1 MHLLE
6 SVTLGLVQGLT
17 EFLPISSSAHL
28 AVVPKLLGWNDPGAA
43 NTAVLQLGT
52 VAALILYFWKDLSRV
67 TVAFLRSLS
76 PKSQARG
83 SVSANLGWAVVVG
96 TVPVAVAGLLLEK
109 KIDTVFRD
117 PRLTGI
123 MLIVFALALAWAERV
138 ARQRRQLVDVNQ
150 KDGWI
155 VGAAQAIA
163 LIPGASRSGTTITAG
178 LLRNLNRE
186 AAARFSFLLSV
197 PAVLL
202 SGLYKLKDV
211 IRPHAPLPGAPPTMT
226 LSHADLAVAT
236 LVSFVVGY
244 ASIAFLLRYLRTNST
259 LVFIV
264 YRVIAG
270 VVIIYLATRGLL
282 GP

>member
-1 MHLLE
+1 LHLLE

-28 AVVPKLLGWNDPGAA
+28 EIFPKLLGWNDPGAA

-52 VAALILYFWKDLSRV
+52 VAALILYFWKDLSRI
-67 TVAFLRSLS
+67 TVAFVRSLRPGS
-76 PKSQARG
+76 KERE
-83 SVSANLGWAVVVG
+83 SVSVNLAWAVIVG
-96 TVPVAVAGLLLEK
+96 TIPVAVAGVLLEK

-117 PRLTGI
+117 PRLTGA
-123 MLIVFALALAWAERV
+123 MLIVFALALAVAEKM
-138 ARQRRQLVDVNQ
+138 AKQRRQIVDVNK

-197 PAVLL
+197 PAVVL
-202 SGLYKLKDV
+202 SGLYKMKDV
-211 IRPHAPLPGAPPTMT
+211 VRPHAPLPGTPPTMT
-226 LSHADLAVAT
+226 LSTGDLALAT
-236 LVSFVVGY
+236 LVSFFVGY

-259 LVFIV
+259 LVFVV
-264 YRVIAG
+264 YRIAAG
-270 VVIIYLATRGLL
+270 ALILYLAAKGFLR
-282 GP
+282 

>member
-1 MHLLE
+1 MHFLE
-6 SVTLGLVQGLT
+6 AITLGLVQGLT

-28 AVVPKLLGWNDPGAA
+28 EIVPKLLGWNDPGAA

-52 VAALILYFWKDLSRV
+52 VAALILYFWKDLSRI
-67 TVAFLRSLS
+67 TVAFVRSLFPNS
-76 PKSQARG
+76 RERG
-83 SVSANLGWAVVVG
+83 SVSANLAWAVVVG
-96 TVPVAVAGLLLEK
+96 TIPVAVAGVLLEK

-117 PRLTGI
+117 PRLTGA
-123 MLIVFALALAWAERV
+123 MLIVFALALAASEKM
-138 ARQRRQLVDVNQ
+138 AKQRRQIVDVNK

-211 IRPHAPLPGAPPTMT
+211 IRPHAPLPGAPPTMVFT
-226 LSHADLAVAT
+226 PGDLALAT
-236 LVSFVVGY
+236 LVSFFVGY

-259 LVFIV
+259 LIFVA
-264 YRVIAG
+264 YRIAAG
-270 VVIIYLATRGLL
+270 ALILYLAATGFFR
-282 GP
+282 

>member
-1 MHLLE
+1 MHFLE
-6 SVTLGLVQGLT
+6 AITLGLVQGLT
-17 EFLPISSSAHL
+17 EFLPVSSSAHL
-28 AVVPKLLGWNDPGAA
+28 EIVPKLLGWNDPGAA

-52 VAALILYFWKDLSRV
+52 VAALILYFWKDLSRI
-67 TVAFLRSLS
+67 TVAFVRSLFPGS
-76 PKSQARG
+76 RERG
-83 SVSANLGWAVVVG
+83 SVSVNMAWAVIVG
-96 TVPVAVAGLLLEK
+96 TIPVAVAGVLLEK

-117 PRLTGI
+117 PRLTGT
-123 MLIVFALALAWAERV
+123 MLIVFALALALSEKLAK
-138 ARQRRQLVDVNQ
+138 QRRQIVDVNQ

-211 IRPHAPLPGAPPTMT
+211 IRPPTPLPGAPLTMT
-226 LSHADLAVAT
+226 LSPGDLALAT
-236 LVSFVVGY
+236 LVSFFVGY
-244 ASIAFLLRYLRTNST
+244 ASIAFLLRYLRTSST
-259 LVFIV
+259 LIFVV
-264 YRVIAG
+264 YRVAAG
-270 VVIIYLATRGLL
+270 ALILYLAATGFLR
-282 GP
+282 